1 VTDAQ
6 FALLL
11 SALAAVGATLA
22 GVLRWAVTR
31 ITKAIDDNTESN
43 KDLSRAQIAYA
54 SSIGSMGAQL
64 SHIANWVHA
73 HTPPPVGRDVTPV
86 DLPRAPSEGNDSDY
100 TAPKPASRR
109 RLRTVPLGHRVP
121 TPKPGRGSDDE

>member
-1 VTDAQ
+1 MTDAQ

-43 KDLSRAQIAYA
+43 KELSRAQIAYA
-54 SSIGSMGAQL
+54 SSISSMSTRL
-64 SHIANWVHA
+64 DHVANWVHA
-73 HTPPPVGRDVTPV
+73 HTPPPVGREVTPV
-86 DLPRAPSEGNDSDY
+86 DLPRMPDPDDPDY
-100 TAPKPASRR
+100 TTPKPASRR